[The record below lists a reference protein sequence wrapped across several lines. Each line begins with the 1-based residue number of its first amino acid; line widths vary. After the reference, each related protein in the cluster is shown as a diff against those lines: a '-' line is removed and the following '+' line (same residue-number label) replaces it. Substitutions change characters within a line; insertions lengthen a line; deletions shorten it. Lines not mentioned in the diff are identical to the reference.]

1 MALHRQV
8 RAAACAGLILLGIA
22 SEAAAQVTRTAEA
35 ADSACTEVITAKEL
49 EGGGEGCLVLAG
61 HMVDSLT
68 QLLYA
73 PAPRD
78 VQSDVTGAATAG
90 SLAQSEPVPGVQ
102 PLGVGGASVAAVG
115 SDSGAKAIVALTVN
129 PAIFFTS
136 LDKTE
141 EIARVSRIADL
152 TVLFPVDDLDRDK
165 DGRVD
170 YFGSRLRLNFTGS
183 KAGGAVLK
191 KVGEEL
197 QKLVGEETDLAFAI
211 EKLLA
216 SAPNVGNCYDALL
229 AEEANKARIAGQC
242 GTQFAVE
249 IDEKRY
255 ESFRQRMADADSKYF
270 GLDLRF
276 DFGDPT
282 LGAVDNARATSIDS
296 GLAWG
301 RQFLGADPSG
311 PSLGLKARGGARY
324 THLTDIEETSYAFDG
339 AFGLEGRRP
348 LEQGQVITTSAGL
361 EFRYGGE
368 DATEDELQTNYTV
381 FRAALAVPLAGMTGL
396 TVAVA
401 APIDGPISPALS
413 VNFNWGLL
421 LPKKGSLR

>member
-1 MALHRQV
+1 V
-8 RAAACAGLILLGIA
+8 RRTP
-22 SEAAAQVTRTAEA
+22 AQ
-35 ADSACTEVITAKEL
+35 ADSACNKVIAAKGL
-49 EGGGEGCLVLAG
+49 KGGGEGCFVLAA
-61 HMVDSLT
+61 HVVDSLT
-68 QLLYA
+68 ELLYG

-90 SLAQSEPVPGVQ
+90 SLAQSEPVPGAQ

-136 LDKTE
+136 LNNTK
-141 EIARVSRIADL
+141 EIARASRIADL

-170 YFGSRLRLNFTGS
+170 YFGTRLRLNLTGS
-183 KAGGAVLK
+183 KAGSAILK
-191 KVGEEL
+191 KAGEEL
-197 QKLVGEETDLAFAI
+197 EKLVQGETDLALEL

-229 AEEANKARIAGQC
+229 AEERDNARIAGQC
-242 GTQFAVE
+242 GTQFAIE
-249 IDEKRY
+249 IDQGRY
-255 ESFRQRMADADSKYF
+255 ENFRRQMADARAEADSKYF

-282 LGAVDNARATSIDS
+282 LGAVENARATSFDA

-301 RQFLGADPSG
+301 RQFLGADPTG
-311 PSLGLKARGGARY
+311 ASLGLKARAGARY
-324 THLTDIEETSYAFDG
+324 THLDDIQETAYAFDG
-339 AFGLEGRRP
+339 AVGFEGRRP
-348 LEQGQVITTSAGL
+348 LEQGQAITASAGF

-368 DATEDELQTNYTV
+368 DALEDELQTNFTV

-396 TVAVA
+396 TLAVA

-421 LPKKGSLR
+421 LPKK